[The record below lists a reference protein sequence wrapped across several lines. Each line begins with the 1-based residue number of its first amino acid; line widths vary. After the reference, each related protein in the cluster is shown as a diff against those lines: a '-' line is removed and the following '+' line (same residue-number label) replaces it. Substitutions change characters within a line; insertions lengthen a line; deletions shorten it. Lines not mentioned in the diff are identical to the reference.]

1 MKTTNR
7 PGRPRKKQHTLL
19 IDADI
24 LIFRTAVAC
33 ERPICWDQESELW
46 TLHVD
51 MKEAKS
57 RVEDEIAFYIQELGG
72 KDVIL
77 CFSERRTFRHDLY
90 PQYKGN
96 RKDRK
101 PTVFGPLREWA
112 KENWPWEC
120 WPKLEAD
127 DVMGILSKSHS
138 IPPPKIV
145 VSDDK
150 DMQSI
155 PCNLYQPM
163 HPERGV
169 RRITYKDA
177 RRHHLL
183 QTLMGDSGDNYPG
196 LPGVGP
202 KRAEGILKDGTW
214 EEVVAAYEAKGLNEE
229 EALLQ
234 ARLAQILTPQLYDRK
249 TGKVSPWK
257 PRKTQ

>member
-1 MKTTNR
+1 MNKPKR
-7 PGRPRKKQHTLL
+7 PGRPRKKRHTLL

-24 LIFRTAVAC
+24 LIFRTAISC

-77 CFSERRTFRHDLY
+77 CFSEKRTFRHDLY

-127 DVMGILSKSHS
+127 DVMGILAKSHTVAA
-138 IPPPKIV
+138 PKIV
-145 VSDDK
+145 VSADH
-150 DMQSI
+150 DMEGV
-155 PCNLYQPM
+155 PCNLYKPGSS
-163 HPERGV
+163 RNRV
-169 RRITYKDA
+169 RTITYKEA
-177 RRHHLL
+177 KRYHLY
-183 QTLMGDSGDNYPG
+183 QTLTGDSGDNYPG

-202 KRAEGILKDGTW
+202 KRAEGILQENTW
-214 EEVVAAYEAKGLNEE
+214 EEVVEAYESKGLNET

-234 ARLAQILTPQLYDRK
+234 ARLAKILTPALYDIKSGRIK
-249 TGKVSPWK
+249 LWTP
-257 PRKTQ
+257 